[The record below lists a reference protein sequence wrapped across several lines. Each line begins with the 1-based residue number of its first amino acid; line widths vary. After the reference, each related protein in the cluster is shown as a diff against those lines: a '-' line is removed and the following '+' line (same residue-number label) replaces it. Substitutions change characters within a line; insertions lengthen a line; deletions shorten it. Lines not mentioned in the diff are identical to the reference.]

1 MTVQAAFPAQ
11 WVRQSKF
18 WPAVNRVDDVYGD
31 RHLVSVIQVL
41 LLFSF
46 RKCRLML

>member
-1 MTVQAAFPAQ
+1 MRAQAAFPAQ

-41 LLFSF
+41 LLSSL
-46 RKCRLML
+46 REC